1 MGKYIFKRILMMIP
15 VMIGVSFI
23 VFCMIYFTPGN
34 PAEMILGVD
43 ATPESIAALEEEL
56 GLNDPFFVRYFNYLK
71 GIVTKFDFGTSYTTG
86 RSVTSEL
93 LDRFPTTLILATV
106 GMSIG
111 TLIGVSAGIVSAT
124 RQYSIFDYAATI
136 ISLTGISMPNFWTG
150 LMLIILFAVYLGWLP
165 PSGFATPLHWILPAV
180 TIGFATCASIMR
192 MTRSSMLEVLRA
204 DYITTARAKGQAES
218 KVIFH
223 HALRNALIPVVT
235 TVGTT
240 FGTMLGGAVLVES
253 VFAIPGLGKL
263 LVDAVNVKN
272 YPMVQGGVLFI
283 ALSFS
288 IVNLIVDLLYAALD
302 PRIKAQYKSPGGGR
316 RRRAVRW
323 KRGGGEPGGGQ

>member
-1 MGKYIFKRILMMIP
+1 MIRYILKRILIIIP

-23 VFCMIYFTPGN
+23 VFCMIYFTPGD
-34 PAEMILGVD
+34 PAELILGVD
-43 ATPESIAALEEEL
+43 ATPESVAVLREEL
-56 GLNDPFFVRYFNYLK
+56 GLNAPFFVRYFNYMK
-71 GIVTKFDFGTSYTTG
+71 GIVTKLDFGTSYTTG

-93 LDRFPTTLILATV
+93 LDRFPTTLTLSIV

-124 RQYSIFDYAATI
+124 KQYSVFDNLATLI
-136 ISLTGISMPNFWTG
+136 ALTGISMPNFWTG
-150 LMLIILFAVYLGWLP
+150 LMLIILFAVKLDWLP
-165 PSGFATPLHWILPAV
+165 SSGFTTPLHWILPAS

-204 DYITTARAKGQAES
+204 DYITTARAKGQTER

-235 TVGTT
+235 TIGTT

-263 LVDAVNVKN
+263 LVDAVNNKN

-283 ALSFS
+283 ALCFS
-288 IVNLIVDLLYAALD
+288 LVNLLVDLLYAALD
-302 PRIKAQYKSPGGGR
+302 PRIKAQYKSTTAR
-316 RRRAVRW
+316 VKKRAVAA
-323 KRGGGEPGGGQ
+323 KSQGKEA

>member
-1 MGKYIFKRILMMIP
+1 MMIP
-15 VMIGVSFI
+15 VMLGVSFI

-56 GLNDPFFVRYFNYLK
+56 GLNDPFFVRYFKYLG
-71 GIVTKFDFGTSYTTG
+71 GIVTSFDFGTSYTTG

-93 LDRFPTTLILATV
+93 LDRFPTTLILAAV

-124 RQYSIFDYAATI
+124 KQYSIFDYAATVL
-136 ISLTGISMPNFWTG
+136 SLTGISMPNFWTG
-150 LMLIILFAVYLGWLP
+150 LMLIILFAVRLGWLP
-165 PSGFATPLHWILPAV
+165 PSGFSTPLHWLLPAA

-192 MTRSSMLEVLRA
+192 MTCSSMLEVLRA

-218 KVIFH
+218 KVIFR

-235 TVGTT
+235 TIGTT

-272 YPMVQGGVLFI
+272 YPMVLGGVLFI

-288 IVNLIVDLLYAALD
+288 FVNLLVDLLYAALD
-302 PRIKAQYKSPGGGR
+302 PRIKAQYKSSAGPRRGRAGHSARRGGDDHGR
-316 RRRAVRW
+316 R
-323 KRGGGEPGGGQ
+323 

>member
-1 MGKYIFKRILMMIP
+1 MGKYIFKRVLMIIP

-43 ATPESIAALEEEL
+43 ATPESIAVLEEEL
-56 GLNDPFFVRYFNYLK
+56 GLNDPFFVRYFNYLG
-71 GIVTKFDFGTSYTTG
+71 GIITRFDFGTSYTTG
-86 RSVTSEL
+86 RSVTDEL
-93 LDRFPTTLILATV
+93 LDRFPTTLILAAV
-106 GMSIG
+106 GISIG
-111 TLIGVSAGIVSAT
+111 TLIGVSAGIISAT
-124 RQYSIFDYAATI
+124 KQYSIFDYVATL

-150 LMLIILFAVYLGWLP
+150 LMLIILFAVNLGWLP
-165 PSGFATPLHWILPAV
+165 PSGFTTPLHWILPAT

-204 DYITTARAKGQAES
+204 DYITTARAKGQTER

-235 TVGTT
+235 TIGTT

-288 IVNLIVDLLYAALD
+288 IVNLLVDILYAVLD
-302 PRIKAQYKSPGGGR
+302 PRIKAQYKSPTR
-316 RRRAVRW
+316 MKKQRVVQPAQM
-323 KRGGGEPGGGQ
+323 GGERSGKE